1 MPYIQRALQSV
12 IGETL
17 TRFPVVFLNGPRQA
31 GKSTLVKHLVASGLP
46 ATYLT
51 FDDSTAF
58 TAASN
63 DPEGFLRSFAGP
75 VVIDEVQL
83 VPGLFRALKV
93 LVDEQRAGDGPAN
106 GRFLLTGSANVLALP
121 GLSDA
126 LVGRMAVLTLYPFSA
141 AEIPGDGSPVINGLF
156 DLDFASGSSPAQ
168 ADGLDAAVSR
178 ATFPEISGVPRAV
191 ADAWFGSYM
200 TTLLQRD
207 VRQLAEIEKLSA
219 LPNILNVLASRA
231 TGLLNDADSAR
242 DAKLNAMTYRRYR
255 ALLQQ
260 LFLIVLIPPWFRNVG
275 KRFVKSP
282 KLYFTDT
289 ALLCHRLGVDFDG
302 LSKRNPGQFGR
313 LTENFVATELIKQ
326 ASLLPD
332 GTLHHFRTQDGKEV
346 DFVVERRSGAL
357 IGIEVKASA
366 SVTADDF
373 SGLKALKEIAGKDF
387 RRGIVLY
394 LGRNTV
400 AFGDGMLALPLET
413 LWTLDMDV
421 TTDKE
426 VRAAAELGGYIFWA
440 DYGART
446 RVRCLISRETV
457 EDHFHDNAAGPQAL
471 AAIGRHWDL
480 IWPII
485 RQKIIDGRI
494 EYIDRDHGP
503 RFIAGRHQTIR
514 QVTLAPQ
521 DFGFKDFRKAV

>member
-1 MPYIQRALQSV
+1 MSYIQRHLQTAVCEALN
-12 IGETL
+12 
-17 TRFPVVFLNGPRQA
+17 RFPVVFINGPRQA
-31 GKSTLVKHLVASGLP
+31 GKSTLVKHLVEAGLQ

-51 FDDSTAF
+51 FDDSTVF

-83 VPGLFRALKV
+83 VPGVFRVLKL
-93 LVDEQRAGDGPAN
+93 LVDEQRTN

-126 LVGRMAVLTLYPFSA
+126 LVGRMAVLTLYPLSA
-141 AEIPGDGSPVINGLF
+141 AETLGNGSPAVNGLF
-156 DLDFASGSSPAQ
+156 DQDLAPGSLAGEGVEPAV
-168 ADGLDAAVSR
+168 AR
-178 ATFPEISGVPRAV
+178 ATYPEISGAARAV
-191 ADAWFGSYM
+191 TDAWFNGYM

-219 LPNILNVLASRA
+219 LPNILNVLAARA
-231 TGLLNDADSAR
+231 AGLLNDADSAR

-260 LFLIVLIPPWFRNVG
+260 LFLIALVPPWFRNVG

-302 LSKRNPGQFGR
+302 LANRNPGLFGR
-313 LTENFVATELIKQ
+313 LVENFVATELLKQ
-326 ASLLPD
+326 VSLLPD

-346 DFVVERRSGAL
+346 DFVVERRSGDL

-366 SVTADDF
+366 SVSADDF
-373 SGLKALKEIAGKDF
+373 AGLRVLKEAAGKDF

-394 LGRNTV
+394 PGKNIV
-400 AFGDGMLALPLET
+400 AFGTDMYAMPLSAL
-413 LWTLDMDV
+413 WSRNMDV
-421 TTDKE
+421 TTDKD
-426 VRAAAELGGYIFWA
+426 VRFVSRLDGYVLRA
-440 DYGART
+440 DYGERT
-446 RVRCLISRETV
+446 RVRCLIARNTI
-457 EDHFHDNAAGPQAL
+457 DDYFHSNATEPQAL
-471 AAIGRHWDL
+471 AAIEKHWDI
-480 IWPII
+480 IWPLI
-485 RQKIIDGRI
+485 RQKILDGRI
-494 EYIDRDHGP
+494 EYIEHDSGP
-503 RFIAGRHQTIR
+503 RIIAGRYQTIR
-514 QVTLAPQ
+514 QVTLTPQ
-521 DFGFKDFRKAV
+521 DFGFRDFRKP

>member
-1 MPYIQRALQSV
+1 MPYIHRTLQSA
-12 IGETL
+12 IGEAL

-31 GKSTLVKHLVASGLP
+31 GKSTLVKHLVATGFQ

-51 FDDSTAF
+51 FDDTTIF

-63 DPEGFLRSFAGP
+63 DPEGFLRSFTGP

-83 VPGLFRALKV
+83 VPGLFRVLKA
-93 LVDEQRAGDGPAN
+93 LVDEQRAGDGQAN

-141 AEIPGDGSPVINGLF
+141 AETLGGGNPAVNGLF
-156 DLDFASGSSPAQ
+156 DQDFAAGSSPAQ
-168 ADGLDAAVSR
+168 AGGVDAAVGRSS
-178 ATFPEISGVPRAV
+178 FPEISGAPRAV
-191 ADAWFGSYM
+191 VDAWCGSYM

-255 ALLQQ
+255 TLLQQ
-260 LFLIVLIPPWFRNVG
+260 LFLIALVPPWFRNAG

-282 KLYFTDT
+282 KLFFTDT

-302 LSKRNPGQFGR
+302 LSQRNPSLYGR

-326 ASLLPD
+326 VSLLPD

-400 AFGDGMLALPLET
+400 AFGDDMLALPLEM
-413 LWTLDMDV
+413 LWTLDTNV
-421 TTDKE
+421 TTDNNITP
-426 VRAAAELGGYIFWA
+426 ELDGYAFWTY
-440 DYGART
+440 YGVKT
-446 RVRCLISRETV
+446 RVRCLISRETID
-457 EDHFHDNAAGPQAL
+457 DHFHDNATKQQAQ
-471 AAIGRHWDL
+471 AAIERHWDI
-480 IWPII
+480 IWQTV

-494 EYIDRDHGP
+494 DYIDHDIGP

-514 QVTLAPQ
+514 QVTLTPQ
-521 DFGFKDFRKAV
+521 DFGFKDFRKPA